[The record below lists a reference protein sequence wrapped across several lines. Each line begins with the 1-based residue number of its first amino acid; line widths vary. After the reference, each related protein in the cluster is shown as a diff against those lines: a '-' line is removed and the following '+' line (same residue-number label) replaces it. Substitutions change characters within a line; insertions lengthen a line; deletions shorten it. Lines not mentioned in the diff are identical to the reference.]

1 MSDQKRQ
8 IGMLKFQAEEL
19 NRKHLE
25 TKDSVKDI
33 MESIGQKLK
42 WYAKNDRVTLLET
55 ALEDSQE
62 RKFKTLEKKI
72 RSYTPQLMYDDY
84 VHKTDRELKEMYERF
99 KPLISS
105 IQVDVKANQVKE
117 SLDLHFA
124 AFSMKKDCKED
135 KRQLQ
140 NVIKSLRTQISEDA
154 EKVSV
159 LEKEAKD
166 NAILIKKKAE

>member
-105 IQVDVKANQVKE
+105 IQVDVKVNQVKE

-166 NAILIKKKAE
+166 HAILIKKKAE